1 MSHSW
6 SDINKKKAT
15 STKTTNL
22 RQWPPVVFA
31 SCHKHLAVSTILTIV
46 SHEVIQKLKIK
57 LFVLI
62 FVFMTSFADAVKSLC
77 REGTFVLALE
87 ILEDLCPKRHRCWRT
102 SPIQSCVCPLCLTAP
117 SSATVSTFETM
128 KSFQVQQNQLVCFQ
142 LVSHDP
148 HFGNLLLMKQCHC
161 AEKDH
166 LCAEF
171 EDQIIFEQW
180 DISVWNDFTHC
191 SSSCH

>member
-1 MSHSW
+1 MSCTTNDSQLSGSQGLQQWQQLLMMHNWDSKLSAMSHSW

-57 LFVLI
+57 LSVLI
-62 FVFMTSFADAVKSLC
+62 FVFMTCFADAVKSLC

-87 ILEDLCPKRHRCWRT
+87 ILENLYPKGHRSWRT
-102 SPIQSCVCPLCLTAP
+102 LPIQSCVCPICLTAP

-128 KSFQVQQNQLVCFQ
+128 KSFQV
-142 LVSHDP
+142 
-148 HFGNLLLMKQCHC
+148 
-161 AEKDH
+161 
-166 LCAEF
+166 
-171 EDQIIFEQW
+171 
-180 DISVWNDFTHC
+180 
-191 SSSCH
+191 